1 MKRNLNAMKN
11 SWSLIPDNTISNVS
25 IYRYTVFLNSI
36 FCVQNVIERVRKII
50 HVDMD
55 CFYAAVEMRDNP
67 SYRGVALAVG
77 GHEKQ
82 RGVISTCN
90 YEARKFGVRSAMPT
104 ARALQICPNLLV
116 VPGRMHVYKQVSQ
129 QIRAIFE
136 RYTQLIEPLSLDEAY
151 LDVTDST
158 ACRGSATL
166 IAESIRRDIH
176 TELGLTA
183 SAGIAPIKFLAKV
196 ASDMNKPNGQFV
208 IPPDKVQEV
217 VDKLPLEKIPGVGK
231 VSLEKLHQAGF
242 YLCEDIKNS
251 DYREL
256 LRQFGRQGASLWKR
270 SHGIDDREVV
280 VERERKSVGVE
291 RTFSENIATYDE
303 CWQVIED
310 KLFPELE
317 RRLEKASP
325 DKSIIKQ
332 GIKLKFA
339 DFQLTTIEH
348 IHPQLELEDFK
359 VLLRDILKRQNG
371 REIRLLGLSVMLK
384 PEQQARQLSFF

>member
-1 MKRNLNAMKN
+1 
-11 SWSLIPDNTISNVS
+11 
-25 IYRYTVFLNSI
+25 
-36 FCVQNVIERVRKII
+36 
-50 HVDMD
+50 MD

-67 SYRGVALAVG
+67 KFRGVPLAVG

-90 YEARKFGVRSAMPT
+90 YEARKFGIRSAMPT
-104 ARALQICPNLLV
+104 ARALQLCPNLLV

-136 RYTQLIEPLSLDEAY
+136 RYTQTIEPLSLDEAY
-151 LDVTDST
+151 LDVTNAT
-158 ACRGSATL
+158 VCRGSATL
-166 IAESIRRDIH
+166 IAQSIRNDIYN
-176 TELGLTA
+176 ELGLTA

-231 VSLEKLHQAGF
+231 VSLEKLNQAGF

-291 RTFSENIATYDE
+291 RTFSQNILTYDE
-303 CWQVIED
+303 CWKVIED
-310 KLFPELE
+310 KLYPELE
-317 RRLEKASP
+317 KRLEKASP

-359 VLLRDILKRQNG
+359 ALLRDILKRQNG

>member
-1 MKRNLNAMKN
+1 M
-11 SWSLIPDNTISNVS
+11 S
-25 IYRYTVFLNSI
+25 
-36 FCVQNVIERVRKII
+36 ERIRKII

-67 SYRGVALAVG
+67 NYRNIALAVG

-90 YEARKFGVRSAMPT
+90 YEARKYGVRSAMST
-104 ARALQICPNLLV
+104 ARALQLCPNLVV
-116 VPGRMHVYKQVSQ
+116 VPGRMHIYKQVSQ

-136 RYTQLIEPLSLDEAY
+136 RYTPIIEPLSLDEAY
-151 LDVTDST
+151 LDVTDAT
-158 ACRGSATL
+158 ACHGSATL
-166 IAESIRRDIH
+166 IAEAIRSDIWN
-176 TELGLTA
+176 ELGLTA
-183 SAGIAPIKFLAKV
+183 SAGVAPIKFLAKV

-208 IPPDKVQEV
+208 IPPDKVQQV

-256 LRQFGRQGASLWKR
+256 LRRFGRQGASLWKR
-270 SHGIDDREVV
+270 SQGIDDREVV

-291 RTFSENIATYDE
+291 RTFSQNISTYDE
-303 CWQVIED
+303 CWQIIES

-317 RRLEKASP
+317 KRLERASP
-325 DKSIIKQ
+325 DKSIVKQ
-332 GIKLKFA
+332 GIKVKFA

-348 IHPQLELEDFK
+348 IYPQLELNDFK
-359 VLLRDILKRQNG
+359 VLLRDVLKRQQG

-384 PEQQARQLSFF
+384 PEVQARQLSFF

>member
-1 MKRNLNAMKN
+1 M
-11 SWSLIPDNTISNVS
+11 S
-25 IYRYTVFLNSI
+25 
-36 FCVQNVIERVRKII
+36 ERIRKII

-67 SYRGVALAVG
+67 NYRGIALAVG

-104 ARALQICPNLLV
+104 SRALQLCPNLLV
-116 VPGRMHVYKQVSQ
+116 VPGRMQVYKQASQ

-136 RYTQLIEPLSLDEAY
+136 RYTPIIEPLSLDEAY
-151 LDVTDST
+151 LDVTEAT
-158 ACRGSATL
+158 VCHGSATL
-166 IAESIRRDIH
+166 IAEAIRQDIWN
-176 TELGLTA
+176 ELRLTA
-183 SAGIAPIKFLAKV
+183 SAGVAPIKFLAKV

-208 IPPDKVQEV
+208 IPPAKVQEV

-291 RTFSENIATYDE
+291 RTFSQNISTYEE
-303 CWQVIED
+303 CWEVIER
-310 KLFPELE
+310 KLYPELE
-317 RRLEKASP
+317 KRLERASP
-325 DKSIIKQ
+325 DKSIVKQ
-332 GIKLKFA
+332 GIKVKFA

-348 IHPQLELEDFK
+348 IHPQLELNDFK
-359 VLLRDILKRQNG
+359 ILLKDVLKRQQG

-384 PEQQARQLSFF
+384 PEAQARQLSFF

>member
-1 MKRNLNAMKN
+1 
-11 SWSLIPDNTISNVS
+11 
-25 IYRYTVFLNSI
+25 
-36 FCVQNVIERVRKII
+36 
-50 HVDMD
+50 MD

-67 SYRGVALAVG
+67 NYRNIALAVG

-90 YEARKFGVRSAMPT
+90 YEARKYGVRSAMPT
-104 ARALQICPNLLV
+104 SRALQLCPNLVV
-116 VPGRMHVYKQVSQ
+116 VPGRMHIYKQVSQ
-129 QIRAIFE
+129 QIRSIFE
-136 RYTQLIEPLSLDEAY
+136 RYTPIIEPLSLDEAY
-151 LDVTDST
+151 LDVTVAT
-158 ACRGSATL
+158 ACHGSATL
-166 IAESIRRDIH
+166 IAEAIRRDIWN
-176 TELGLTA
+176 ELGLTA
-183 SAGIAPIKFLAKV
+183 SAGVAPIKFLAKV

-242 YLCEDIKNS
+242 YLCEDIKKS

-270 SHGIDDREVV
+270 SQGIDDREVI

-291 RTFSENIATYDE
+291 RTFSQNISTYDE
-303 CWQVIED
+303 CWQVIES
-310 KLFPELE
+310 KLYPELE
-317 RRLEKASP
+317 KRLERASP
-325 DKSIIKQ
+325 DKSIVKQ
-332 GIKLKFA
+332 GIKVKFA

-348 IHPQLELEDFK
+348 IHPQLELNDFK
-359 VLLRDILKRQNG
+359 ILLKDILKRQQG

-384 PEQQARQLSFF
+384 LEVQARQLSFF